1 MPAAPDEAQES
12 SLEAASDPTSG
23 SQGRV
28 RRALARMGFD
38 LPRAYWIVWS
48 GLLVNRIGGM
58 VRTFLIVYL
67 TQARDLSVAE
77 AGVVLTGMGL
87 GGLVGTQVGG
97 FLADRWGR
105 RKTLALMLISAGVFL
120 GMLGTVRTYE
130 LLLIAAVFT
139 GLTLDTF
146 RPASQALMVDIVG
159 IERRQ
164 QAFGLNFWAVNLGF
178 AIAGILGSA
187 LVSHGFWLLFLV
199 DALSGVIF
207 AAIVWFG
214 IPADPPRAHSKVRD
228 SAERPAGLMTALR
241 DPIIV
246 GLAITL
252 VIEGL
257 VYQQSIYVY
266 PLAMIADGMRAA
278 DYGAVAFCNGV
289 VIVLLQPWWTR
300 IVDRFS
306 PMPTMAWGMV
316 VLGIGFFLTTWA
328 NTKLDYVLVCIVW
341 TCGEILRAGLVGAV
355 VANIA
360 PASARARYQSA
371 VMGLGYGT
379 AALLAPLVGT
389 RVFSAFGGDA
399 VWLLC
404 LGLNLIGALW
414 LVTVVQRQYRE
425 RLRHLDSTDSDDEN
439 DFSAA
444 KVQTSSF
451 PHKPQLSQPRS
462 PDSAPDSKS
471 GAL

>member
-1 MPAAPDEAQES
+1 MRPNAPDDHSDSGQS
-12 SLEAASDPTSG
+12 SVGNSG
-23 SQGRV
+23 SKWTAIV
-28 RRALARMGFD
+28 ARMGFD

-48 GLLVNRIGGM
+48 GLLVNRIGAM

-67 TQARDLSVAE
+67 TQARDLSVAQ

-105 RKTLALMLISAGVFL
+105 RHTLALMLVSAGVFL
-120 GMLGTVRTYE
+120 GLLGTVRSYE
-130 LLLIAAVFT
+130 LLLITAFLT

-178 AIAGILGSA
+178 ALAGVLGSA

-199 DALSGVIF
+199 DALSGVAF

-214 IPADPPRAHSKVRD
+214 IPADPPRARTAVPEPTD
-228 SAERPAGLMTALR
+228 RPAGLLTALR

-266 PLAMIADGMRAA
+266 PLAMIDDGMRAA
-278 DYGAVAFCNGV
+278 DYGAIAFCNGI

-300 IVDRFS
+300 VVDRYS
-306 PMPTMAWGMV
+306 PMPTMAGGMV

-328 NTKLDYVLVCIVW
+328 DTRLEYVLVCIVW

-389 RVFSAFGGDA
+389 RVFSTYGGNT
-399 VWLLC
+399 VWALC
-404 LGLNLIGALW
+404 LVLNLLGALW
-414 LVTVVQRQYRE
+414 LVTAMQRAYQR
-425 RLRHLDSTDSDDEN
+425 RMQTLAVLTDGTQAPATTRSTGGDSPTP
-439 DFSAA
+439 SAA
-444 KVQTSSF
+444 PPAQT
-451 PHKPQLSQPRS
+451 QP
-462 PDSAPDSKS
+462 
-471 GAL
+471 